1 MLKVNNED
9 TRTTPGVNFEHI
21 FIVNFEHISHFA
33 LVFLLLT
40 LNMYLLTGKIS
51 QAVPNFLKHFYFHIK
66 QPIIIYNSHNAYKN
80 ADGNSKFKITAWKL
94 TFWKQLVIAK
104 DDIKVSVILA
114 NKYEVRAIK
123 FIIPISFYGNWLLVT
138 PRLLPSLFL
147 FPSSSKNFSRH
158 LMN

>member
-1 MLKVNNED
+1 MLKVINED

-40 LNMYLLTGKIS
+40 LNMYLLAGKIG
-51 QAVPNFLKHFYFHIK
+51 QTVLNFLKHYYFYIK

-80 ADGNSKFKITAWKL
+80 ADGNSKFKIMAWKL

-104 DDIKVSVILA
+104 DNIKVSVILA
-114 NKYEVRAIK
+114 NKYEVKAIN
-123 FIIPISFYGNWLLVT
+123 FIIPISFYGN
-138 PRLLPSLFL
+138 
-147 FPSSSKNFSRH
+147 
-158 LMN
+158 